1 MMRERKYSQRKKVKN
16 MDEIGKRKNVGF
28 SWCLVVE
35 YVELKNGT
43 YEKTI
48 KCVSNDFSKIEQKL
62 KEIKECKLEKGYKIT
77 YNDGNSVECLLD
89 GVVEYYSIMAV
100 KCLD

>member
-1 MMRERKYSQRKKVKN
+1 
-16 MDEIGKRKNVGF
+16 MDEIGKWKNVGF
-28 SWCLVVE
+28 SSCLVVE

-48 KCVSNDFSKIEQKL
+48 KYVSNDFSKIEQKL
-62 KEIKECKLEKGYKIT
+62 KEFKECKLEKGYKIT
-77 YNDGNSVECLLD
+77 YDDGNSVECLLD
-89 GVVEYYSIMAV
+89 GVVEYVTIVAV